1 MRHELESVQSILH
14 NQYVQYK
21 QSQEAME
28 IIEYKYHDLKHHI
41 LALRAEDNTQ
51 ERNAY
56 LDKMEEE
63 I

>member
-1 MRHELESVQSILH
+1 
-14 NQYVQYK
+14 
-21 QSQEAME
+21 ME